1 MVSQPLSTR
10 FYRPALDAVRA
21 TAFLLVFIHHVLPRE
36 GPSKFLNA
44 IGDTCGLGLCLFF
57 CLSSYLIT
65 TLLLPLAGIDRH
77 HQSPLVLSTP
87 DVAYLAAIFRSAA
100 WRIPPHACHGK
111 HGPHHAYGP
120 WFVAALFMCGNI
132 MQPYFPLL
140 RHVWS
145 ISIEEQFYAGW
156 PFCMKRKI
164 GFLAAGLLI
173 VIANAALIYFGIRH
187 YDTESVVWT
196 NSLTQS
202 EMFAAG
208 TLLALTEARFPILR
222 SKWIMFGAVPT
233 GATLWFLSAKY
244 PRAEGHPQIAMGPI
258 SLASGYL

>member
-1 MVSQPLSTR
+1 M
-10 FYRPALDAVRA
+10 
-21 TAFLLVFIHHVLPRE
+21 
-36 GPSKFLNA
+36 
-44 IGDTCGLGLCLFF
+44 
-57 CLSSYLIT
+57 
-65 TLLLPLAGIDRH
+65 LAMGNM
-77 HQSPLVLSTP
+77 T
-87 DVAYLAAIFRSAA
+87 
-100 WRIPPHACHGK
+100 
-111 HGPHHAYGP
+111 HHAYGA

-145 ISIEEQFYAGW
+145 ISIEEQFYAVW

-233 GATLWFLSAKY
+233 GATLWFLSARYLGVK
-244 PRAEGHPQIAMGPI
+244 GHPQYAMGPI
-258 SLASGYL
+258 SLASGYLLTAVGCVLIILGYSQFNSWPKWILWLGKISFGLYIFHFPILAILNFKAARLRLSPIELDITALLLTIASAALSYHFFEAPFLRWKSKREIIKSRPI